1 MVAVKVQR
9 PGVKA
14 AIALDI
20 YILRFVVGI
29 IKKAGKFNTDLQ
41 VMLLFSVDDNDRI
54 NSFFCKRYM
63 GRLGKSYLKTI
74 T

>member
-20 YILRFVVGI
+20 FILRFVAGI
-29 IKKAGKFNTDLQ
+29 IRRAGKFNTDLQ
-41 VMLLFSVDDNDRI
+41 VMLLISVYY
-54 NSFFCKRYM
+54 SH
-63 GRLGKSYLKTI
+63 RLILAQ
-74 T
+74 

>member
-20 YILRFVVGI
+20 FILRFVAGI
-29 IKKAGKFNTDLQ
+29 IRRAGKFNTDLQ
-41 VMLLFSVDDNDRI
+41 VMLLIAVFYSH
-54 NSFFCKRYM
+54 
-63 GRLGKSYLKTI
+63 RLTHAQ
-74 T
+74 